1 MLRNIPNLFR
11 AEELNSVRQKLSAAM
26 ADNSGLVRYNA
37 KFYTVQ
43 NKKICNNI
51 YYYKIDLHNRNV
63 NLLNVV
69 ALKCFF
75 YKTKMKKSIIIV
87 QVKLSNKCFNL
98 PNFVEPW

>member
-1 MLRNIPNLFR
+1 
-11 AEELNSVRQKLSAAM
+11 M

-63 NLLNVV
+63 NL
-69 ALKCFF
+69 
-75 YKTKMKKSIIIV
+75 
-87 QVKLSNKCFNL
+87 
-98 PNFVEPW
+98 